1 MKLSQMNK
9 ANKLTILR
17 LVLIIPFLLFLELS
31 YLGTSSVTVILVLK
45 AFSRFIAL
53 GIFALAVA
61 TDYYDGKIARET
73 ETVTDFGKLMDP
85 IADKLLTFTF
95 LLVLLEAGAV
105 SILIVLA
112 LLVREFMVTAERA
125 LVANKGGAIIP
136 ASKYGKYK
144 TIALYV
150 ALFIIGFLPNYGI
163 ATATINS
170 FLLLPAVVLSII
182 SAIEYHKM
190 AKEYI
195 EF

>member
-1 MKLSQMNK
+1 MEMNK

-17 LVLIIPFLLFLELS
+17 LILIIPFLLFLELS
-31 YLGTSSVTVILVLK
+31 YLGTSSLTYILVLK
-45 AFSRFIAL
+45 GFSRFIAL
-53 GIFALAVA
+53 GIFAAAVA

-73 ETVTDFGKLMDP
+73 DTVTDFGKLMDP

-95 LLVLLEAGAV
+95 LLVLLRANAV
-105 SILIVLA
+105 MVLIVLI
-112 LLVREFMVTAERA
+112 LLTREFLVTAERA
-125 LVANKGGAIIP
+125 LVSNKGGAIIP

-150 ALFIIGFLPNYGI
+150 ALFIIGFIPNFAGW
-163 ATATINS
+163 TCVINS
-170 FLLLPAVVLSII
+170 ILLLPAVVLSIV
-182 SAIEYHKM
+182 SAIEYHNL